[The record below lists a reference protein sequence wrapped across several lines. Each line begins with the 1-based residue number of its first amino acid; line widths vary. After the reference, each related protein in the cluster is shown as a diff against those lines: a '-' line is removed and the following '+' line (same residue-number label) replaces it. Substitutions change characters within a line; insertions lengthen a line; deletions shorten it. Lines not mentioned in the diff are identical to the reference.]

1 MASDKQSA
9 MDGYKGNGLFTHALL
24 QGLNNNRDADRN
36 SDGKVSFIEL
46 GGYSR
51 QITTAISK
59 EIGHSQTPVII
70 NFWKDSPLYKLP

>member
-1 MASDKQSA
+1 

-70 NFWKDSPLYKLP
+70 NFGKDSPLYKLP